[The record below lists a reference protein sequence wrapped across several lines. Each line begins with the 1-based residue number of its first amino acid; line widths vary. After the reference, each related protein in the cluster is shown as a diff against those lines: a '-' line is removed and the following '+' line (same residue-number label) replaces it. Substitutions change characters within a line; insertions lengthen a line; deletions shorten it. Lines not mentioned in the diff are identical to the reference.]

1 MTKAQLKKNIEYLID
16 ELDYNDTQIGLILRA
31 LEEANCTSAE
41 YFVEEFLVWR
51 MKHY

>member
-1 MTKAQLKKNIEYLID
+1 MKTTQLEKNIEYLID

-41 YFVEEFLVWR
+41 YFIEEFLV
-51 MKHY
+51 

>member
-1 MTKAQLKKNIEYLID
+1 MSKTQLEKNIAYLID

-41 YFVEEFLVWR
+41 YFVNEFLVN
-51 MKHY
+51 

>member
-1 MTKAQLKKNIEYLID
+1 MSKAQLQKNIEYLID

-41 YFVEEFLVWR
+41 YFVNEFLVN
-51 MKHY
+51 